1 MRILN
6 LIPSGLTDYSAVND
20 FQHALHDQVASGQA
34 EDTLIV
40 AEFAPAWTAGRHT
53 KPEDIPDSTVP
64 IIHVDRAGSATWHGP
79 GQVVIYPIVRLREP
93 VDLYAW
99 IRSV

>member
-40 AEFAPAWTAGRHT
+40 AEFASAWTAGRHT

-64 IIHVDRAGSATWHGP
+64 IIHVDRQDPPPGMAPDKLLSTRLFACESQWISTLGSEA
-79 GQVVIYPIVRLREP
+79 
-93 VDLYAW
+93 
-99 IRSV
+99 

>member
-34 EDTLIV
+34 EDTLIG
-40 AEFAPAWTAGRHT
+40 AEFAPAWTAG
-53 KPEDIPDSTVP
+53 
-64 IIHVDRAGSATWHGP
+64 
-79 GQVVIYPIVRLREP
+79 
-93 VDLYAW
+93 
-99 IRSV
+99 